1 MRSAEDVKER
11 LKRIQFDRW
20 TYSGLDESV
29 IVSHTHEDHD
39 PTACMDVPGT
49 VYVHVVHFPQ
59 LERHERVPI
68 EQVDPRERG
77 ARIEKGL
84 YGIPLYKKEL
94 ERRYGIAVPGG
105 KLHAA
110 WWLFKTVEG
119 KAMYVG
125 ELDSPEVE
133 LVLNVVKKETLSV
146 VILPAYGEMSES
158 SAKRHRFRNPHDEE
172 ELKRKVAE
180 LAKSLKG
187 RGMEVWAVPHPIF
200 PGWSD
205 KTAWKAC

>member
-1 MRSAEDVKER
+1 MEDVEDVKER

-39 PTACMDVPGT
+39 PTTCMDIPGT
-49 VYVHVVHFPQ
+49 IYVHVVHFQ
-59 LERHERVPI
+59 HLRKHEGVPI

-77 ARIEKGL
+77 ARIEKGF

-94 ERRYGIAVPGG
+94 EERYEIAVPDG

-110 WWLFKTVEG
+110 WWLLKTIEG
-119 KAMYVG
+119 KAMFVG

-133 LVLNVVKKETLSV
+133 LVSDIVEREGLSV
-146 VILPAYGEMSES
+146 VILPSYGGMSEI
-158 SAKRHRFRNPHDEE
+158 SAKRHRFRDPQDKK
-172 ELKRKVAE
+172 ELKRKIAR
-180 LAKSLKG
+180 LAKNLKG
-187 RGMEVWAVPHPIF
+187 RGLEAWAVPHPVS
-200 PGWSD
+200 PE
-205 KTAWKAC
+205 